1 MQFLEEFMS
10 TRLGV
15 RRTAEVVS
23 AVAREGP
30 GGRTYY
36 DIQTRVGGGC
46 CWPRAAFA
54 GCVPGGKLSSGPL
67 QGVG

>member
-1 MQFLEEFMS
+1 MS

-23 AVAREGP
+23 AVPREGP

-36 DIQTRVGGGC
+36 DIQTQVRC
-46 CWPRAAFA
+46 
-54 GCVPGGKLSSGPL
+54 
-67 QGVG
+67 